1 MPADATANL
10 AVAKEA
16 VAWVKAMVPFGAS
29 NRGSDYVESWKKNRK
44 KIEGPDPGVL
54 DKVLGG
60 MTAFLPLLTGAN
72 RAMQIRGE
80 VTGEAATDYLSR
92 FRQIYDIT
100 LRTKAGNCNEQS
112 ITAFVWLLD
121 RGVKP
126 IAWMYLTNG
135 KHAFVAIGRKAGSG
149 NDPAKWGDSV
159 VVCDPW
165 AGEAYPLPADK
176 GGALLQT
183 KWGCATANA
192 EFGVA

>member
-1 MPADATANL
+1 MASETKSYL
-10 AVAKEA
+10 AVSKEA

-29 NRGSDYVESWKKNRK
+29 NRPSDYVESWKKNRK

-72 RAMQIRGE
+72 RAMQIGNE
-80 VTGEAATDYLSR
+80 VSGNAPSDYVSR
-92 FRQIYDIT
+92 FRQISEIT

-121 RGVKP
+121 RGVRP
-126 IAWMYLTNG
+126 LAWMHLTNG
-135 KHAFVAIGRKAGSG
+135 KHAFVVVGRKPGSG
-149 NDPAKWGDSV
+149 ADPTKWGDGC

-165 AGEAYPLPADK
+165 AGEAYSLPAVQA
-176 GGALLQT
+176 GAILQT
-183 KWGCATANA
+183 KWGCGTANA

>member
-135 KHAFVAIGRKAGSG
+135 KHAFVVLGRTPKTGV
-149 NDPAKWGDSV
+149 DPKEWGEAV

-165 AGEAYPLPADK
+165 NNEAYALPAVQ
-176 GGALLQT
+176 GTSILQT
-183 KWGCATANA
+183 KWSCGTARA
-192 EFGVA
+192 VFGVE